1 MYDRRRV
8 SESGDRGTC
17 RFGVYEFNL
26 RAHELRKH
34 GVQVRLRGQPFD
46 LLALLLERPGEVVSR
61 EEMQARLWP
70 GDTFVDFE
78 RSLNSA
84 IRKLRAILGDSP
96 ERPLY
101 LETIP
106 RVGYR
111 FIAPVQFL
119 APEAAS
125 AAAPPVAV
133 ESPARR
139 NRRVRASRPPRLPA
153 GGAGSR
159 PGARSG

>member
-84 IRKLRAILGDSP
+84 IRKLRTALGDSP
-96 ERPLY
+96 ERPIY
-101 LETIP
+101 IETVS

-111 FIAPVQFL
+111 FIAPVQVL
-119 APEAAS
+119 DPAPIPAVPPS
-125 AAAPPVAV
+125 AAA
-133 ESPARR
+133 ET
-139 NRRVRASRPPRLPA
+139 
-153 GGAGSR
+153 
-159 PGARSG
+159 

>member
-26 RAHELRKH
+26 LAHELRKH

-46 LLALLLERPGEVVSR
+46 LLVMLLERPGQVVSR

-84 IRKLRAILGDSP
+84 IRKLRAALSDSP
-96 ERPLY
+96 ERPIY
-101 LETIP
+101 IETVP

-111 FIAPVQFL
+111 FIAPDQL
-119 APEAAS
+119 LPPQAAS
-125 AAAPPVAV
+125 ASAPPVAV
-133 ESPARR
+133 ER
-139 NRRVRASRPPRLPA
+139 
-153 GGAGSR
+153 
-159 PGARSG
+159 

>member
-1 MYDRRRV
+1 MYDQPLVR
-8 SESGDRGTC
+8 ESGDRGTC
-17 RFGVYEFNL
+17 RFGVYELNL
-26 RAHELRKH
+26 RAHDLRKH

-46 LLALLLERPGEVVSR
+46 LLAMLLERPGQVVSR

-84 IRKLRAILGDSP
+84 IRKLRAALGDSP
-96 ERPLY
+96 ERPIY
-101 LETIP
+101 IETVP

-111 FIAPVQFL
+111 IIAPVQLL

-125 AAAPPVAV
+125 AAAPPVPV
-133 ESPARR
+133 E
-139 NRRVRASRPPRLPA
+139 
-153 GGAGSR
+153 
-159 PGARSG
+159 

>member
-1 MYDRRRV
+1 MYDQPLVR
-8 SESGDRGTC
+8 ESGDRGTC
-17 RFGVYEFNL
+17 RFGVYELNL
-26 RAHELRKH
+26 RAHDLRKH

-70 GDTFVDFE
+70 CANFFDFE
-78 RSLNSA
+78 RSVNSA
-84 IRKLRAILGDSP
+84 IRKLRAVLGVSP
-96 ERPLY
+96 ERPMY

-111 FIAPVQFL
+111 FIAPVQLL

-133 ESPARR
+133 ESP
-139 NRRVRASRPPRLPA
+139 RPPEPE
-153 GGAGSR
+153 G
-159 PGARSG
+159 PGVATAPPPGRWRR